1 MKEVMEKTK
10 LNNLMNNQFQWELDF
25 YVRLQCIKPLF
36 DEFSEE
42 EKSKEQI

>member
-1 MKEVMEKTK
+1 MVKKMKEVMDKTK
-10 LNNLMNNQFQWELDF
+10 LN
-25 YVRLQCIKPLF
+25 RLKCIKPLF